1 MAEMT
6 VEAGQTIQSL
16 IYLLAL
22 WSILENVLSTSNR
35 ELHKWL
41 KEFSV
46 VFGKVNWLLQNVL
59 MPLAET

>member
-6 VEAGQTIQSL
+6 VEAGQAIQSL
-16 IYLLAL
+16 IYLLAI

-35 ELHKWL
+35 ELYKWL